1 MGPTC
6 VCMFLH
12 FFVLAICFLV
22 SSSNQM
28 GNRGYLIA
36 ENIVCEN
43 CKCGTRD
50 SKFVSHTD
58 LLAQPSVHF
67 IRLPPE
73 TWNLYPRSS
82 RQNPTAPLG
91 SPWFCLYCQFRIFQ
105 VPKLEVPTTN
115 TAYFVGL
122 CKGMSPPNVTFC
134 GSSGPSNGQKSG
146 QSNTAQRK
154 ILALLNQFLQML
166 RDRCLPDSG
175 HWNAR
180 LDHGHPRFY
189 LARRCVLKVSWA
201 CEDWEILRYDK
212 SASKRERIS

>member
-1 MGPTC
+1 MRKLQVWNKG
-6 VCMFLH
+6 LQIRQSH
-12 FFVLAICFLV
+12 RSL
-22 SSSNQM
+22 
-28 GNRGYLIA
+28 
-36 ENIVCEN
+36 
-43 CKCGTRD
+43 GTTLRPFHQTATRNM
-50 SKFVSHTD
+50 KFISQIFKTKPYS
-58 LLAQPSVHF
+58 PSRF
-67 IRLPPE
+67 
-73 TWNLYPRSS
+73 T
-82 RQNPTAPLG
+82 
-91 SPWFCLYCQFRIFQ
+91 WFCLYCQFRIFQ

-212 SASKRERIS
+212 SASKRSGSHSQSSPTNAGDDTNGIWVKASR

>member
-12 FFVLAICFLV
+12 SFVLAICFLV

-67 IRLPPE
+67 IKLPPE

-91 SPWFCLYCQFRIFQ
+91 SPDSVYI
-105 VPKLEVPTTN
+105 
-115 TAYFVGL
+115 A
-122 CKGMSPPNVTFC
+122 
-134 GSSGPSNGQKSG
+134 SSGYFRYLNWRYLPQIQPILLVYVRECPHQMWPSVVAPAPQMARNLGRATRPSG
-146 QSNTAQRK
+146 KFWRSWTSFFRCCGIGVCQ
-154 ILALLNQFLQML
+154 ILATGMPASIMGTLAFIWPGVACS
-166 RDRCLPDSG
+166 RC
-175 HWNAR
+175 
-180 LDHGHPRFY
+180 HGH
-189 LARRCVLKVSWA
+189 AKT
-201 CEDWEILRYDK
+201 ERY
-212 SASKRERIS
+212 